1 MVVEPRGTWLGSQ
14 PRASSPRSV
23 DENTPPKIKPGNV
36 GSQPLRVQGHPGAS
50 VSSSTKWVNGSGTQ
64 LAGKAYAPHT
74 KSLAGSLAQAA
85 LRVLMTPQKLWPL
98 QLGTTL
104 SQDSLPGSPGD
115 ELISPEKQGQAAKVP
130 GLLNKAGYWDGISGG

>member
-1 MVVEPRGTWLGSQ
+1 M
-14 PRASSPRSV
+14 
-23 DENTPPKIKPGNV
+23 
-36 GSQPLRVQGHPGAS
+36 
-50 VSSSTKWVNGSGTQ
+50 
-64 LAGKAYAPHT
+64 PHT

-130 GLLNKAGYWDGISGG
+130 GLLNKAG